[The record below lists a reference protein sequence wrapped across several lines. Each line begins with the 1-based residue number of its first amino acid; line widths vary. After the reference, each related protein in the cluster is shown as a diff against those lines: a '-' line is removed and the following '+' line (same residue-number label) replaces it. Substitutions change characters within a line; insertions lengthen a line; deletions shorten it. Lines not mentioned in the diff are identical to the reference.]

1 MKFSQ
6 RLVEKVVPLWQKNH
20 MHPFVQGIGDGT
32 LEKEKFRFYMI
43 QDYLFLID
51 YAKLFAIGAV
61 KAKDLVTMGKFAALL
76 DATINEEMELH
87 RQYANRFGISLNE
100 LEAAK
105 PSPTT
110 LAYTHYMLHVSQNGT
125 LAELV
130 SSLLP
135 CMWSYWEIGKAL
147 NEREGADEHEFYG
160 EWIKMYASD
169 DFGKLALWCIDLLDE
184 LAEGKSE
191 SELDTLE
198 EIFLNTTRF
207 EYMFWEMSYN
217 EAMWPTD
224 V

>member
-87 RQYANRFGISLNE
+87 RQYAKRFGISLNE

>member
-20 MHPFVQGIGDGT
+20 VHPFVQGIGDGT

>member
-20 MHPFVQGIGDGT
+20 VHPFVQGIGDGS

>member
-20 MHPFVQGIGDGT
+20 VHPFVQGIGDGT

-184 LAEGKSE
+184 LAVGKSE